1 MAPVTTNIYNYNYD
15 FRISLEY
22 REIEIFRYCCFGDI
36 FIIIHF
42 YFSECMGVREVKPI
56 FHKNDESIG
65 ARDCMVLPTS
75 GLTGD
80 GVEEGI
86 NWLVDCL
93 KRNASIRPPRGN
105 EDN

>member
-1 MAPVTTNIYNYNYD
+1 MAPVITNIYTYIYD
-15 FRISLEY
+15 FRMSLEY
-22 REIEIFRYCCFGDI
+22 REIVLLLFLGCLN
-36 FIIIHF
+36 IIYL

-65 ARDCMVLPTS
+65 TRDCMVLPTS

>member
-1 MAPVTTNIYNYNYD
+1 MKQKSNITQQ
-15 FRISLEY
+15 ISYSNNSSYAYLW
-22 REIEIFRYCCFGDI
+22 IA
-36 FIIIHF
+36 
-42 YFSECMGVREVKPI
+42 ECMGVREVKPI

-86 NWLVDCL
+86 KWLVDCV
-93 KRNASIRPPRGN
+93 KRNTPIRPPKGS
-105 EDN
+105 EDDWSISLYQI

>member
-1 MAPVTTNIYNYNYD
+1 MAPVTTNIYTYNYD

-22 REIEIFRYCCFGDI
+22 REIESLPQIPL
-36 FIIIHF
+36 IIIHL